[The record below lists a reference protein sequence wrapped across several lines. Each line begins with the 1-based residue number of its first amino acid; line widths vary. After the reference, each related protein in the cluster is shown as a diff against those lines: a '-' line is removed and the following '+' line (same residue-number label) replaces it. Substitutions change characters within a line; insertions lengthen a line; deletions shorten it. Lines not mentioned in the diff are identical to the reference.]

1 MILQNLILISLFLF
15 LVLILPVISAGVSI
29 SVTPKILAK
38 SGDQVTVKWSGVES
52 PSKLDW
58 LGIYSPSSSS
68 PKDFIG
74 YFFLSSSPGWESG
87 SGSISLPLVNLR
99 SEYQFRIF
107 RWLES
112 EINPKHQDHDHN
124 PLPGTKHLLVESEK
138 IGFETGRGPEQIH
151 LAYTGQVDEMRVM
164 FVTPDGKESFV
175 RYGLYRDKMDQVV
188 GTRVLRYER
197 EDMCDYPANS
207 SVGWRDPGYIHD
219 GVMKKLKQGKR
230 YYYQVIIFFP
240 FFFFSLSK
248 LNLFF

>member
-1 MILQNLILISLFLF
+1 MILQNPILISLFLF
-15 LVLILPVISAGVSI
+15 LVRILPVFPAGVSI

-52 PSKLDW
+52 PSQLDW

-87 SGSISLPLVNLR
+87 SGSISMPLVNLR

-124 PLPGTKHLLVESEK
+124 PLPGTKHLLAESEK

-175 RYGLYRDKMDQVV
+175 RYGLYGDKMDQVV
-188 GTRVLRYER
+188 RTRVLRYER
-197 EDMCDYPANS
+197 EDMCDSPANS
-207 SVGWRDPGYIHD
+207 SVGWRDPGYVHD

-230 YYYQVIIFFP
+230 YFYQVINH
-240 FFFFSLSK
+240 FFFTVKF
-248 LNLFF
+248 